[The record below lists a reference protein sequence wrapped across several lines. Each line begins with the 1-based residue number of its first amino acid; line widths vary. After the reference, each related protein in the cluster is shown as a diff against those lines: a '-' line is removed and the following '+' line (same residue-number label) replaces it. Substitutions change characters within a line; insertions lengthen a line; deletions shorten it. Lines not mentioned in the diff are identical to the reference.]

1 MANELDPK
9 KLFEEAANSAALK
22 NQKALDDPF
31 KKGSTVI
38 SAKQLNADK
47 FLTYDSKTYGKLGF
61 DPFKDND
68 KLYNSKTHWSE
79 DIGRAW
85 DGMWKLAGVG
95 FQDTFGFGLMA
106 EKDNWKNF
114 DEVMQNYSSTRE
126 GYTKF
131 WSNTM
136 LSSGYTIGII
146 GAIAAEEMA
155 LALTTGGLGNL
166 GTAGLVGTQLGK
178 AFNKLENL
186 TQGSKVLDKVSEL
199 GKIDD
204 AVKWYSGA
212 GLKALGGKAL
222 KGLNPVGESM
232 NFLSDLNKMDNLT
245 SLQKL
250 ATGAGAIARDMRKI
264 YMTHSESNLEA
275 EMARNEY
282 VNKQFEAAFKASGGE
297 PLSDQE
303 VSRISLEGDKVF
315 KSTYN
320 GNLGLIYATNA
331 ITFDNMFKSMR
342 YNGKMFDLP
351 KNIFQVS
358 RTAAGKVAVNVDKQ
372 AFKTGLKQIAK
383 VPVTYAKKKLNE
395 VTIGNAIKGT
405 LSSSMEGF
413 QELGQDVISNSVK
426 SYYGRNHVGQQVR
439 GGYMDY
445 LYHDVGNAIKEVM
458 PHTNAKGELDTEGVS
473 TFFSGFLMGGFAA
486 PVGEAI
492 SITQDQVLG
501 GGVRDKAQYLFQR
514 QKWAENQK
522 TKYKEALAKAKVLSE
537 VLDANLAYISHASN
551 PMFTQSEIQE
561 EMLSAAQN
569 NDKKKFEDAK
579 HESLQQGIQ
588 TMLRNNM
595 EGQYADFLDEMATK
609 YSAEHLNQALGR
621 TDITDDNIN
630 EHRAKISEKAKEIRN
645 YRKLYDEIEDTMVNP
660 VKQSEIDQ
668 LDITDPEQRKQKL
681 ALLIKQT
688 AFNNLKSELLF
699 SRGKIINKAKR
710 MEELVQVLNKES
722 ELSSTEVKSLVS
734 QAGLKTEMNLLEAT
748 VNANKNLNLTGEQ
761 AADAKKA
768 EEKLEKL
775 KTYKAAL
782 DKLESI
788 QNDENATGAQLE
800 EVYEELFEAYHDYR
814 TVSAD
819 YLKGEREELKRVA
832 SRKSFDVLFDY
843 LTLNQENDKLQE
855 VVDTLLD
862 PNSAADWMIKNQEM
876 LAKLDKNKEAHIA
889 NQLIAYTQKAESSAM
904 LTELQKN
911 NLFFD
916 LNELDDLVDRRIMPS
931 VIYDVETGK
940 PVSDEQLKLAQ
951 EIIGSFVQR
960 LTGKSIVGNK
970 AKANEKV
977 SARSKSDN
985 RTTKGLTRQYNIKM
999 DQVIDL
1005 SDPKVL
1011 KKLIDKLEAS
1021 AQLTFIEKEIL
1032 GIVSE
1037 STPKIMFTMSG
1048 ELPVSVNEDGVY
1060 VIDIR
1065 FAGSDFKNAT
1075 VSFETLVLTAL
1086 TQYKATENLKNNAKV
1101 RDEVEIL
1108 MQQAKEAFDAKYKGS
1123 DSMPMFSDPAAFLTE
1138 ALNNSAIQ
1146 NFLAG
1151 VTDTTSPA
1159 KKSLWTSLV
1168 SKLTMLFK
1176 KTFDQTLLQRAV
1188 DLAKVTLDESVI
1200 DNIAEPAIETDEA
1213 VVTED
1218 IGPLDE
1224 EVIATEEEI
1233 DEALE
1238 ETSKEAEAEAL
1249 QNRINE
1255 KKALLNAI
1263 DAQLAALGKLSFRRR
1278 VSLNNKRIAIIDD
1291 INRLQEE
1298 YDTEYAYDEA
1308 LLTDDELTDVPLVET
1323 EVVFDQNDKLVIT
1336 DKTPFLAL
1344 PADLQAILIKFHRQ
1358 SASIKELESLRN
1370 YFRKDINNLE
1380 LGYLAAHSTING
1392 PVDPKVKDKWDA
1404 DFANLNENLGR
1415 DFTARMVN
1423 GKVQIESAVKNGDL
1437 TDQEI
1442 LEIQN
1447 AMANDSQYTDLI
1459 IEYNRQKEQPDLYV
1473 EPVVELDEETIRQ
1486 MNADAI
1492 EKAKGLAQDRI
1503 KQQREEARARRR
1515 ARRASIVP
1523 ISKMERDSIVE
1534 LLKKVL
1540 KDDFDVLTQADVKK
1554 LVGRL
1559 MSDSKLSPF
1568 KIPDVIAFVNQKK
1581 LNSTKKANQQIASML
1596 AEDSGQQLDIFDSI
1610 RQNAQSNNIAMMLEN
1625 VANGSSMRAT
1635 YKGKPVQLKLSKT
1648 ELELLLTYHPDLFK
1662 AEDKETLYNSLYQQK
1677 KIIDTMAK
1685 GYRTT
1690 PLNSEDLE
1698 NSIIDLFI
1706 KTEKAGMLFP
1716 STVKA
1721 LNNNFIKAGSK
1732 LTIVKSKKGINGVYT
1747 LEARDRKLNPQPVT
1761 SYQANVNTVRDFIG
1775 EQNPGELLVEALIAD
1790 WFSRSKNN
1798 RIHPEFITRN
1808 LARGKSEI
1816 ESRKNLLSTKSTIKT
1831 ADGLGDIIRQDYSDL
1846 FPDDFNWA
1854 NVVNEVINKYRSVK
1868 DMMSG
1873 VAYDINLL
1881 YKQQSAEFDEYEA
1894 QEQAAE
1900 AQEQAASLEDWVNF
1914 IDSGYGEVLSK
1925 ANAEYYKSLEYQIEN
1940 GIANLGSLDYDKL
1953 TENQQRLLDKAF
1965 EEGLYDAEDAEA
1977 ANDRAN
1983 NEEEGLDA
1991 FEEALQERKM
2001 KETNID
2007 RKINE
2012 MLSEMPSY
2020 LDSFEILGRLKN
2032 LLNDS
2037 KNFNNHVL
2045 FFAIHNYVNAP
2056 TSLLTQKQKD
2066 LMNDLLERKLN
2077 QGMYVGNTVVL
2088 NDMPLQIVGYNK
2100 ADKTAE
2106 LVDLNTGEVFTV
2118 SYAEFLNAQDVLA
2131 EGEEFTKLNVDPVVN
2146 DQEIDYIKTTYQDI
2160 FNNFTASAL
2169 EFDKLDAEDINTR
2182 LLEELTKCK

>member
-9 KLFEEAANSAALK
+9 KLFEEAAGNTALK
-22 NQKALDDPF
+22 NQKILDDPF

-68 KLYNSKTHWSE
+68 VLYNKKTHWSE

-95 FQDTFGFGLMA
+95 LQDTFGFGLMA
-106 EKDNWKNF
+106 GKENWKNF
-114 DEVMQNYSSTRE
+114 DEVMQNYSSTR
-126 GYTKF
+126 GGHTQF

-166 GTAGLVGTQLGK
+166 GTAGVVGSQLGK

-199 GKIDD
+199 GRIDD
-204 AVKWYSGA
+204 AAKWYSGA

-275 EMARNEY
+275 EMARNEF
-282 VNKQFEAAFKASGGE
+282 VNEQFEAAFKASGGE

-342 YNGKMFDLP
+342 YNAKMFDLP
-351 KNIFQVS
+351 KNIFKVS
-358 RTAAGKVAVNVDKQ
+358 RTTAGKVAVGVDKQ

-383 VPVTYAKKKLNE
+383 VPGTYVKKKLNE
-395 VTIGNAIKGT
+395 LTIGNAIKGT
-405 LSSSMEGF
+405 LSSSMEGV
-413 QELGQDVISNSVK
+413 QELGQDVISTSVK
-426 SYYGRNHVGQQVR
+426 NYYGRNHVGQQVR

-445 LYHDVGNAIKEVM
+445 LYHDVGNAIKGTM
-458 PHTNAKGELDTEGVS
+458 TAEGAS
-473 TFFSGFLMGGFAA
+473 TFLSGFLMGGFAA

-501 GGVRDKAQYLFQR
+501 GGARDKAQYLFKR
-514 QKWAENQK
+514 QQWASNQK

-537 VLDANLAYISHASN
+537 VLDKNLAYLDHATN
-551 PMFTQSEIQE
+551 PMFSQSEIQD
-561 EMLSAAQN
+561 EMLTASQTG
-569 NDKKKFEDAK
+569 DKKKFEDGK
-579 HESLQQGIQ
+579 HESLQQGIH

-630 EHRAKISEKAKEIRN
+630 EHRAKISAKATEIRN
-645 YRKLYDEIEDTMVNP
+645 YRKLYDEIEDTIVSP
-660 VKQSEIDQ
+660 VRQSEIDQ
-668 LDITDPEQRKQKL
+668 LDINDPEQRKTKL
-681 ALLIKQT
+681 QLLIKQK
-688 AFNNLKSELLF
+688 AFQNLKNELLF
-699 SRGKIINKAKR
+699 SRGKIINKAER
-710 MEELVQVLNKES
+710 MQELVKTLNAET
-722 ELSSTEVKSLVS
+722 ELSSTEVQSLVS
-734 QAGLKTEMNLLEAT
+734 QSALQTEMKLLQAT
-748 VNANKNLNLTGEQ
+748 VNANKNLSLTGEE

-768 EEKLEKL
+768 EDKLEKL
-775 KTYKAAL
+775 KVYKAAM
-782 DKLESI
+782 DKLEAV
-788 QNDENATGAQLE
+788 QNDENATGAQVE
-800 EVYEELFEAYHDYR
+800 DVYDELFEAYHDYR
-814 TVSAD
+814 TVSKD

-832 SRKSFDVLFDY
+832 SRKSFDALFDY

-855 VVDTLLD
+855 VVNTLLD

-876 LAKLDKNKEAHIA
+876 LAKLDKKKEAHIA

-931 VIYDVETGK
+931 VIYNVETGK
-940 PVSDEQLKLAQ
+940 PVTGEQLKLAQ
-951 EIIGSFVQR
+951 EIIGSFVKR
-960 LTGKSIVGNK
+960 LTGKSIIGSK
-970 AKANEKV
+970 AGANEKV
-977 SARSKSDN
+977 SARSKNDK
-985 RTTKGLTRQYNIKM
+985 RTVKGLTNQYNLKM

-1011 KKLIDKLEAS
+1011 QRLINKLEAS

-1032 GIVSE
+1032 GVVSD
-1037 STPKIMFTMSG
+1037 SVPKIMFTMSG

-1065 FAGSDFKNAT
+1065 YAASDFKNAE

-1108 MQQAKEAFDAKYKGS
+1108 MQQAKEAFDAKYRGS
-1123 DSMPMFSDPAAFLTE
+1123 DAMPMFVDPASFLTE

-1146 NFLAG
+1146 SFLAG

-1168 SKLTMLFK
+1168 GKLTMLFK

-1200 DNIAEPAIETDEA
+1200 DNIAELAVETDEA
-1213 VVTED
+1213 TITED
-1218 IGPLDE
+1218 VGPLDE

-1233 DEALE
+1233 EEALE
-1238 ETSKEAEAEAL
+1238 ETSREAEAEAL
-1249 QNRINE
+1249 QNKIDE
-1255 KKALLNAI
+1255 KANLLKAI
-1263 DAQLAALGKLSFRRR
+1263 DAQLAALGKLSFRKR
-1278 VSLNNKRIAIIDD
+1278 VSLNNKRVSIIDD

-1298 YDTEYAYDEA
+1298 YDTQYAYEEA
-1308 LLTDDELTDVPLVET
+1308 VLTPDELAETPIVET
-1323 EVVFDQNDKLVIT
+1323 EIIRDENDKLVIT
-1336 DKTPFLAL
+1336 DKTPFVAL
-1344 PADLQAILIKFHRQ
+1344 PFDLQQILIKFHRQ
-1358 SASIKELESLRN
+1358 AASIKELESLRD
-1370 YFRKDINNLE
+1370 YFRKDINSLE

-1404 DFANLNENLGR
+1404 DFADLNENLGR
-1415 DFTARMVN
+1415 DFNARMVN

-1437 TDQEI
+1437 TDQET

-1447 AMANDSQYTDLI
+1447 AMATDSDYTDLI
-1459 IEYNRQKEQPDLYV
+1459 IEYNRGKEQPDLYV

-1492 EKAKGLAQDRI
+1492 EKAKGLAADRI

-1523 ISKMERDSIVE
+1523 LSKMERDSVVE

-1554 LVGRL
+1554 LVGLL

-1581 LNSTKKANQQIASML
+1581 LTGTKKANQQLASML
-1596 AEDSGQQLDIFDSI
+1596 AEDSGQMTIDDSI
-1610 RQNAQSNNIAMMLEN
+1610 AQNIQAFNIDLMLTNLAEGN
-1625 VANGSSMRAT
+1625 SMEVTDNGKKVM
-1635 YKGKPVQLKLSKT
+1635 LKLSKT
-1648 ELELLLTYHPDLFK
+1648 ELELLITHHPDLFK
-1662 AEDKETLYNSLYQQK
+1662 AEDKPALYSALYRQK
-1677 KIIDTMAK
+1677 KIIDGMAK
-1685 GYRTT
+1685 SYRTT
-1690 PLNSEDLE
+1690 PLDSEDLE
-1698 NSIIDLFI
+1698 NSIINLFI
-1706 KTEKAGMLFP
+1706 ETEKAGMLFP

-1732 LTIVKSKKGINGVYT
+1732 LTIVKSKNGINGVYT
-1747 LEARDRKLNPQPVT
+1747 LEARDRKLNAQPVT
-1761 SYQANVNTVRDFIG
+1761 KYSANLETVRNYIG
-1775 EQNPGELLVEALIAD
+1775 SEEPTDLFAEAVIAL
-1790 WFSRSKNN
+1790 WFATSKNN
-1798 RIHPEFITRN
+1798 RLNPDFITRN
-1808 LARGKSEI
+1808 LSRGQGEI
-1816 ESRKNLLSTKSTIKT
+1816 SIKKNLLSTKSTVRT
-1831 ADGLGDIIRQDYSDL
+1831 SDGFADLLSGDYKEILGE
-1846 FPDDFNWA
+1846 DFDWVKVIN
-1854 NVVNEVINKYRSVK
+1854 NLINKYDNLK
-1868 DMMSG
+1868 DMLSG
-1873 VAYDINLL
+1873 IAFDITNDT
-1881 YKQQSAEFDEYEA
+1881 DEYEA
-1894 QEQAAE
+1894 RAKYNAEKEEREQAQSA
-1900 AQEQAASLEDWVNF
+1900 EDWYNF
-1914 IDSGYGEVLSK
+1914 IEAGYGEVLSK

-1940 GIANLGSLDYDKL
+1940 GIVDLNTLDFDAL
-1953 TENQQRLLDKAF
+1953 TENQKRLLDKAI
-1965 EEGLYDAEDAEA
+1965 EEGLYDAEEA
-1977 ANDRAN
+1977 KET
-1983 NEEEGLDA
+1983 EEKTEAPDA
-1991 FEEALQERKM
+1991 FEEALQEKKM

-2007 RKINE
+2007 KKINE
-2012 MLSEMPSY
+2012 MLSEIPNY
-2020 LDSFEILGRLKN
+2020 LHSFDVTARLKA
-2032 LLNDS
+2032 LLADS
-2037 KNFNNHVL
+2037 KNFDDHAL

-2056 TSLLTQKQKD
+2056 TPFFNQKQKN
-2066 LMNDLLERKLN
+2066 LINDLLQRKLN
-2077 QGMYVGNTVVL
+2077 QKMYVGKSVVL
-2088 NDMPLQIVGYNK
+2088 NDMALQIVNTNQN
-2100 ADKTAE
+2100 DKTVE

-2118 SYAEFLNAQDVLA
+2118 PYAEFLNAQDVLA
-2131 EGEEFTKLNVDPVVN
+2131 EGEEFTKLNVDAVVN

>member
-1 MANELDPK
+1 MANDFDPK
-9 KLFEEAANSAALK
+9 KLFEEAASNTALK
-22 NQKALDDPF
+22 NQKELDDPF
-31 KKGSTVI
+31 KKGSSVI

-61 DPFKDND
+61 DPFKNND
-68 KLYNSKTHWSE
+68 KLYNNKTGWTE

-114 DEVMQNYSSTRE
+114 DEVMKNYSSSRG
-126 GYTKF
+126 GYTQF

-155 LALTTGGLGNL
+155 LAATTGGLGVL
-166 GTAGLVGTQLGK
+166 GSGGLIGGQLGK
-178 AFNKLENL
+178 AFSKLENFG
-186 TQGSKVLDKVSEL
+186 QSSKLIDQVSQL
-199 GKIDD
+199 GHIDD
-204 AVKWYSGA
+204 AVKWYSTA
-212 GLKALGGKAL
+212 GLKGLGGKAL
-222 KGLNPVGESM
+222 KGLNPIGESM
-232 NFLSDLNKMDNLT
+232 DFLSNLNKMDNLT

-250 ATGAGAIARDMRKI
+250 STGAGAIARDMRKI

-282 VNKQFEAAFKASGGE
+282 VQKQLDAAFKATDGE
-297 PLSDQE
+297 SLTDQE
-303 VSRISLEGDKVF
+303 VARISLEGDQVF

-342 YNGKMFDLP
+342 FNGKIFDLP

-358 RTAAGKVAVNVDKQ
+358 RTAAGKVSVNVSKD

-383 VPVTYAKKKLNE
+383 VPGTYFKKKLNE

-405 LSSSMEGF
+405 LSSSMEGV

-445 LYHDVGNAIKEVM
+445 LYHDVGDAIKGTM
-458 PHTNAKGELDTEGVS
+458 NAGGAS
-473 TFFSGFLMGGFAA
+473 TFLSGFLMGGFAA
-486 PVGEAI
+486 PVSEGI
-492 SITQDQVLG
+492 RITQEQVLG
-501 GGVRDKAQYLFQR
+501 GGIKSKAQYIFNKQ
-514 QKWAENQK
+514 QWVANQK

-537 VLDANLAYISHASN
+537 VLDANLAYIGHASN
-551 PMFTQSEIQE
+551 PMFAQSEIQE

-569 NDKKKFEDAK
+569 NDKKKFEDGK
-579 HESLQQGIQ
+579 HEALQQGVHS
-588 TMLRNNM
+588 MLRNNL

-621 TDITDDNIN
+621 TDITDDNIG
-630 EHRAKISEKAKEIRN
+630 EHRANISAKAKEIRN
-645 YRKLYDEIEDTMVNP
+645 YRKLYNEIEDTLVNP
-660 VKQSEIDQ
+660 VRQSEIDQ
-668 LDITDPEQRKQKL
+668 LDITDPKQKQKKL
-681 ALLIKQT
+681 ELLIKQQ
-688 AFNNLKSELLF
+688 AFQNLKSELLF
-699 SRGKIINKAKR
+699 SRGKIINKAER
-710 MEELVQVLNKES
+710 MQELIKTLNAETQ
-722 ELSSTEVKSLVS
+722 LSSTEVQSLVS
-734 QAGLKTEMNLLEAT
+734 QSGLKTEMNLLEAT
-748 VNANKNLNLTGEQ
+748 VNANKNLNLTGAQ
-761 AADAKKA
+761 AEDAKKA
-768 EEKLEKL
+768 EDKLEKL
-775 KTYKAAL
+775 KAYKAAM
-782 DKLESI
+782 DKLEAV
-788 QNDENATGAQLE
+788 QNDENATGAQIE
-800 EVYEELFEAYHDYR
+800 DAHEELFEAYHSYR
-814 TVSAD
+814 TASTD

-832 SRKSFDVLFDY
+832 SKKSFDVLFDY
-843 LTLNQENDKLQE
+843 LTLNQENDRLQE
-855 VVDTLLD
+855 VVNTLLD
-862 PNSAADWMIKNQEM
+862 PNSSADWLIKNQEM
-876 LAKLDKNKEAHIA
+876 LAKLDKNKETHIA
-889 NQLIAYTQKAESSAM
+889 NQLIAYTQQAESSLM

-916 LNELDDLVDRRIMPS
+916 LNELDDLIEKRIMPS
-931 VIYDVETGK
+931 VIYNVETGK
-940 PVSDEQLKLAQ
+940 PVSGEELKLAQ
-951 EIIGSFVQR
+951 QIISSFVKK
-960 LTGKSIVGNK
+960 LTGKSIVGSK
-970 AKANEKV
+970 ANANEKV
-977 SARSKSDN
+977 SARAKSDN
-985 RTTKGLTRQYNIKM
+985 RTTGALRRQYNITF
-999 DQVIDL
+999 DEVVDL
-1005 SDPKVL
+1005 SDPVML
-1011 KKLIDKLEAS
+1011 ERLMRRLEAS

-1032 GIVSE
+1032 SILSE

-1065 FAGSDFKNAT
+1065 FAGSDFKNAA

-1086 TQYKATENLKNNAKV
+1086 TQYKATESLKNNAKV

-1108 MQQAKEAFDAKYKGS
+1108 MQQAKEAFDVKYKGS
-1123 DSMPMFSDPAAFLTE
+1123 EAMPMFVDPAAFLTE

-1146 NFLAG
+1146 SFLAG

-1176 KTFDQTLLQRAV
+1176 KTFDQTLLQRAI
-1188 DLAKVTLDESVI
+1188 DLAKVTLDESTI
-1200 DNIAEPAIETDEA
+1200 DNIAEPAIETEDA
-1213 VVTED
+1213 VLTED
-1218 IGPLDE
+1218 IGDLDAE
-1224 EVIATEEEI
+1224 EIPTEEQIEDI
-1233 DEALE
+1233 LE
-1238 ETSKEAEAEAL
+1238 ETPREVAAEAL
-1249 QNRINE
+1249 QNKIND
-1255 KKALLNAI
+1255 KKALLQAI
-1263 DAQLAALGKLSFRRR
+1263 DAQLAALGKLSFRKR
-1278 VSLNNKRIAIIDD
+1278 VSLNNKRIAIVDD

-1298 YDTEYAYDEA
+1298 YDTEFAYEEEVLSPEDLA
-1308 LLTDDELTDVPLVET
+1308 AIPVIDT
-1323 EVVFDQNDKLVIT
+1323 EIIRDQDNKLVIT
-1336 DKTPFLAL
+1336 DKTPFTVL
-1344 PADLQAILIKFHRQ
+1344 PLDLQQILVKFHRQ

-1370 YFRKDINNLE
+1370 YFRKDINSLE

-1392 PVDPKVKDKWDA
+1392 PVDPRVKDKWDV

-1459 IEYNRQKEQPDLYV
+1459 IQYNREKEQPDLYV

-1503 KQQREEARARRR
+1503 KQQREDAKARRR

-1534 LLKKVL
+1534 LLKNVL

-1554 LVGRL
+1554 LVGML

-1568 KIPDVIAFVNQKK
+1568 KIPDVIAFVNEKK
-1581 LNSTKKANQQIASML
+1581 LTGTKKANQQLASML

-1610 RQNAQSNNIAMMLEN
+1610 RQNAQSNNIVMMLQN
-1625 VANGSSMRAT
+1625 VADGSLMRAT

-1648 ELELLLTYHPDLFK
+1648 ELELLLTHHPDLFK
-1662 AEDKETLYNSLYQQK
+1662 AEDTEVLYNSLYQQK
-1677 KIIDTMAK
+1677 KIIDAMAK
-1685 GYRTT
+1685 SYRTI
-1690 PLNSEDLE
+1690 PLDSENLE

-1747 LEARDRKLNPQPVT
+1747 LEARDRKLNAQPVT
-1761 SYQANVNTVRDFIG
+1761 SYQENVNIIRNFIG
-1775 EQNPGELLVEALIAD
+1775 EQFPGDLLAQALVAD
-1790 WFSRSKNN
+1790 WFSRSKSN
-1798 RIHPEFITRN
+1798 RLNPEFITRN
-1808 LARGKSEI
+1808 LARGQGEI
-1816 ESRKNLLSTKSTIKT
+1816 KVRKNLLSSKSTIRT
-1831 ADGLGDIIRQDYSDL
+1831 SDGLGDIIREDYSEL
-1846 FPDDFNWA
+1846 FADDFNWA
-1854 NVVNEVINKYRSVK
+1854 DAVNEVVNNYTNLKE
-1868 DMMSG
+1868 MMAGIAADIKSG
-1873 VAYDINLL
+1873 YYQNENFDEAEAREKAEEQAELD
-1881 YKQQSAEFDEYEA
+1881 QSAE
-1894 QEQAAE
+1894 
-1900 AQEQAASLEDWVNF
+1900 DWINF
-1914 IDSGYGEVLSK
+1914 VDSGYGEVLAK

-1940 GIANLGSLDYDKL
+1940 GIVNLGSLNYDKL

-1965 EEGLYDAEDAEA
+1965 EEGLYDSEDAEA
-1977 ANDRAN
+1977 ANDRSN
-1983 NEEEGLDA
+1983 YEEEGLDA
-1991 FEEALQERKM
+1991 FEEALQEKKM

-2007 RKINE
+2007 KKINE
-2012 MLSEMPSY
+2012 LLSGMPSY
-2020 LDSFEILGRLKN
+2020 LDSFQILAQLKV

-2037 KNFNNHVL
+2037 KNFDNHVL

-2056 TSLLTQKQKD
+2056 TATLSQKQKD

-2077 QGMYVGNTVVL
+2077 QGMYVGKTVVL
-2088 NDMPLQIVGYNK
+2088 NDTALQIVGYNK
-2100 ADKTAE
+2100 TDKTAE

-2118 SYAEFLNAQDVLA
+2118 PYAEFLNAQDVLT
-2131 EGEEFTKLNVDPVVN
+2131 EGQEFTKLNVDAVVN

-2160 FNNFTASAL
+2160 FNNFTDSTL
-2169 EFDKLDAEDINTR
+2169 EFNKLDIEDINTR